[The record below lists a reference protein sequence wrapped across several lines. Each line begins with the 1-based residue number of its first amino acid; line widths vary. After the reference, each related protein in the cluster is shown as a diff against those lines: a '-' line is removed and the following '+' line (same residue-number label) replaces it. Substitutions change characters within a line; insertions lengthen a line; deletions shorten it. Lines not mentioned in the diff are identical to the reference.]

1 MPETSTGIYAYLGVF
16 TALVLAAFGF
26 PIPEEIPIVVAGG
39 LCADAAAD
47 PPHDSYAQLAAVMAL
62 PYPELVGPAL
72 AVATADAP
80 NLPNRRR
87 VFRHP
92 VWYIMLP
99 VVILGVVLCD
109 GLLYAIGRIGGP
121 RLLEVGWVKRWVVKP
136 ETRDKIES
144 NFHKYG
150 VRILLGVRLLPGVR
164 APVFVMAG
172 VLRLPLTRFF
182 FADLLYAIPGV
193 TILFFLAYWFTHQ
206 IMEAVTN
213 FTHRIDSLRPYIII
227 GVIAAVGLFMAYEFW
242 KRRRVTGDPKEV
254 PIIGEKVIKPAETEP
269 FPDSVVISAESV
281 RQAAEKREESHKNEE
296 ARSASK
302 G

>member
-1 MPETSTGIYAYLGVF
+1 VPETSTGIYSYLGVF
-16 TALVLAAFGF
+16 TALILAAFGF

-39 LCADAAAD
+39 LCADAAAE
-47 PPHDSYAQLAAVMAL
+47 PPHHAYAQLAPIVAL
-62 PYPELVGPAL
+62 PYPELVGPVL

-80 NLPNRRR
+80 ALPNRSR

-99 VVILGVVLCD
+99 VVILGVILCD
-109 GLLYAIGRIGGP
+109 GILYTIGRVGGP
-121 RLLEVGWVKRWVVKP
+121 RLLEVNWVKKWVVKP

-172 VLRLPLTRFF
+172 VLRLPLTRFL

-206 IMEAVTN
+206 FIEAITN
-213 FTHRIDSLRPYIII
+213 FTHSIDSLRPYIII
-227 GVIAAVGLFMAYEFW
+227 GVIAAVGLFMLYEFW

-269 FPDSVVISAESV
+269 FPDSVVISP
-281 RQAAEKREESHKNEE
+281 QAVKEGRKEAKREEAQK
-296 ARSASK
+296 AK
-302 G
+302 